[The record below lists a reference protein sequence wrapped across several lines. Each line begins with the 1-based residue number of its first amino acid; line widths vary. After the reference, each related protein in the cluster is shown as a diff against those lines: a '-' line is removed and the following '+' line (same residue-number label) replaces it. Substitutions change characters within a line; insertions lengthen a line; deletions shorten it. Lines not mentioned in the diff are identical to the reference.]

1 MSVVGVVRSVL
12 RRSLS
17 LEGERLGPVHSRSAT
32 RPLPKVSS
40 VLRNPL
46 LQKLHSSILFHLT
59 IQVEFRSKA
68 DAPSKSPPPGPS
80 LPRQSLAL
88 DPFIT
93 LSTTS
98 TEQTYL
104 AFSSE
109 VQEIK

>member
-1 MSVVGVVRSVL
+1 M
-12 RRSLS
+12 
-17 LEGERLGPVHSRSAT
+17 
-32 RPLPKVSS
+32 
-40 VLRNPL
+40 
-46 LQKLHSSILFHLT
+46 LHLNL
-59 IQVEFRSKA
+59 
-68 DAPSKSPPPGPS
+68 PPGPS